1 MPVQGFVGTTD
12 RLNDV
17 SQIPGDR
24 KPTASSAASD
34 AGRADSSVALV
45 ATPCPRC
52 GTSSKVQERH
62 RSQGAAEQH
71 CVSCGYAWRWL
82 APGSDAFSLILAD
95 KVHATAPFEDEHDPR
110 RGLLRA
116 SRFPVRL
123 PLRYRVVGS
132 RKWDV
137 GVTENISRS
146 GILFYAEAS
155 GALVQALA
163 SKPVLDVIFE
173 LLHDGADGLP
183 HQMHSQGRVARAVCS
198 EGPAHPSAWAI
209 TVGDYILQAH

>member
-1 MPVQGFVGTTD
+1 M
-12 RLNDV
+12 
-17 SQIPGDR
+17 
-24 KPTASSAASD
+24 
-34 AGRADSSVALV
+34 
-45 ATPCPRC
+45 
-52 GTSSKVQERH
+52 QERN
-62 RSQGAAEQH
+62 RPQESAEQH
-71 CVSCGYAWRWL
+71 CISCGYAWRWL

-95 KVHATAPFEDEHDPR
+95 KVHAAAPLEDEHEPR
-110 RGLLRA
+110 RGLFRA

-146 GILFYAEAS
+146 GILFYAEPS

-163 SKPVLDVIFE
+163 SKPVLDIMFE
-173 LLHDGADGLP
+173 LPHDGADGLP
-183 HQMHSQGRVARAVCS
+183 QQVHCQGRVARAVWS
-198 EGPAHPSAWAI
+198 EGPASAWAI